1 MLNSNKLYKQY
12 AEIIFLD
19 YIDKQHPPIEND
31 YPNYLKEE
39 LDVSDTYV
47 FIKKLVRAG
56 YAKAQDQHYE
66 LTQTGEELLAE
77 HQDYVSFFVLDDLYI
92 TIQEYLQRKKDQP
105 DKSFEQ
111 LMIELLAEKAAE
123 CREKKEFLKEK
134 KIRLDLATL
143 YERVDDKVQA
153 LQNYLTVLY
162 MDLNAV
168 EYLNDLQNY
177 REGKCKREHVKSS
190 YDFTY
195 FRPDVQAGLKRLQD
209 VYTAQ
214 YSDAVYADCDMGVQ
228 PCDKE
233 HFVAIVKEIMDDT
246 FCEMEWQKYF
256 TAAFTKLLDSVKK

>member
-1 MLNSNKLYKQY
+1 MVNNKKIQKQY
-12 AEIIFLD
+12 TELIYLN
-19 YIDKQHPPIEND
+19 YIDKQCPTVEND

-39 LDVSDTYV
+39 LDVSDAYV

-56 YAKAQDQHYE
+56 YAKVQDRHFV
-66 LTQTGEELLAE
+66 LTQDGEALLAE
-77 HQDYVSFFVLDDLYI
+77 HEDYVEFFELDDLYV
-92 TIQEYLQRKKDQP
+92 TIQEYLQRKNDEP

-111 LMIELLAEKAAE
+111 LMIELLTEKAAE
-123 CREKKEFLKEK
+123 CREKKEFLAEK

-168 EYLNDLQNY
+168 EYLDDLQNY
-177 REGKCKREHVKSS
+177 SEGKCKREHVKSR

-195 FRPDVQAGLKRLQD
+195 FRPDVQAGLKRLKD
-209 VYTAQ
+209 VYTTQ
-214 YSDAVYADCDMGVQ
+214 FSDDVYADCDMGVH

-233 HFVAIVKEIMDDT
+233 HFVAVVKEIMDDT

-256 TAAFTKLLDSVKK
+256 SGTFTKLLDSVKK